1 MALDHVEPL
10 LLPAGQTDG
19 AMVPGQEGNTSGAE
33 RLVLLPALFVA
44 GTI

>member
-1 MALDHVEPL
+1 MARWFQAKMANSVRGRR
-10 LLPAGQTDG
+10 ARTS
-19 AMVPGQEGNTSGAE
+19 EGNTSGAE